1 MSQEEHLPDEIRL
14 APQEQGY
21 PSPDAP
27 MIASM
32 PAGLGKQAIPQF
44 VTFGQLANYASRTYR
59 WAHDEA
65 LKHSY
70 ENAKAMRRDPIVMS
84 ALRARQMSVA
94 QLSWHI
100 ECLNPEDMRQAAA
113 AKLIEDI
120 IKRTPKF
127 QQLKMGLLEGVFYG
141 RYAAQLAYGWDFS
154 DGQRRMVV
162 KSHKPINGD
171 KLIPRWSG
179 QWGILVHALYDG
191 TWDITERGRAHFFTD
206 YEREQV
212 IVHEHE
218 PEDADFFDSQLA
230 GGIHGVGIRS
240 RIYWFWYLKSQTMS
254 FLMDYLERL
263 GAGGITIYYYE
274 HGNDASLAEVKA
286 CAEAQFKNH
295 TILMPRYRDNSTGGP
310 GIDRIEPSNNGAQLL
325 ENLVTQYYDAQIRRY
340 ILGQDLTS
348 EAGPGGTDGVA
359 TLHGETYNRIIKY
372 DAENLASTLTEDFV
386 RVLQKYNVPHD
397 IPPLRFVFDVDKV
410 NAGEMLEAANQF
422 YQMGGSIG
430 EDSLR
435 TVIGLPRPKPGEAVL
450 TQNMP
455 MNPATLGTVP
465 EGTPME
471 GAPAPM
477 PEGEEAPVQM
487 ARVKYQQKEKKE
499 ETEAEDKL
507 RKQKEKITEWRI
519 NRMLRDLATYKPKNG
534 ESFDAN
540 SRFGKALEK
549 WKKEIKEK
557 QIGMGHYKSDEI
569 DVIKT
574 PEDAKKFMK
583 NHLERAYAGTSFLR
597 NEGDLED
604 SGSVVFFGDFKGA
617 WKKPNKI
624 LKETQER
631 QDRSKKEDPNYESF
645 QEEALGGKKQFEEF
659 EKQYSEEQKG
669 FLGQDEESTNLK
681 PHQNPAELAQKGADA
696 QKAEKA
702 KIEQE
707 KQQPKPTEQAKP
719 AETPMGKPEAQKP
732 MEQPAAKSEANKPAP
747 VEPKPAIE
755 PKPAVAPKPIE
766 KPIEPQKP
774 IAPKVEPKP
783 IVKPVEAPKP
793 PEVPKAAEKPAP
805 APIPKQ
811 EQKPI
816 AKPAVVAKPPVAV
829 APKPPVAAPKPAVA
843 APKPAVAAKPVE
855 KPPVAAKPGVAPI
868 QAWHKENQSK
878 DELLKRRQEALRRQ
892 YGTDPRYRPVPA
904 SMKPKVGEYQGPGAY
919 VPLKPKPEVQQAG
932 TQQPKP
938 AAQSPRQQAS
948 GISVLQQP
956 KRDRMPDVRP
966 SNSPFVPNQ

>member
-27 MIASM
+27 MIAAM

-325 ENLVTQYYDAQIRRY
+325 ESLVTQYYEAQIRRY

-455 MNPATLGTVP
+455 MNPATLGAVP

-477 PEGEEAPVQM
+477 PEGE
-487 ARVKYQQKEKKE
+487 
-499 ETEAEDKL
+499 
-507 RKQKEKITEWRI
+507 
-519 NRMLRDLATYKPKNG
+519 
-534 ESFDAN
+534 
-540 SRFGKALEK
+540 
-549 WKKEIKEK
+549 
-557 QIGMGHYKSDEI
+557 
-569 DVIKT
+569 
-574 PEDAKKFMK
+574 
-583 NHLERAYAGTSFLR
+583 
-597 NEGDLED
+597 
-604 SGSVVFFGDFKGA
+604 
-617 WKKPNKI
+617 
-624 LKETQER
+624 
-631 QDRSKKEDPNYESF
+631 
-645 QEEALGGKKQFEEF
+645 
-659 EKQYSEEQKG
+659 
-669 FLGQDEESTNLK
+669 
-681 PHQNPAELAQKGADA
+681 
-696 QKAEKA
+696 
-702 KIEQE
+702 
-707 KQQPKPTEQAKP
+707 
-719 AETPMGKPEAQKP
+719 
-732 MEQPAAKSEANKPAP
+732 
-747 VEPKPAIE
+747 
-755 PKPAVAPKPIE
+755 
-766 KPIEPQKP
+766 P
-774 IAPKVEPKP
+774 IA
-783 IVKPVEAPKP
+783 
-793 PEVPKAAEKPAP
+793 
-805 APIPKQ
+805 
-811 EQKPI
+811 
-816 AKPAVVAKPPVAV
+816 
-829 APKPPVAAPKPAVA
+829 
-843 APKPAVAAKPVE
+843 
-855 KPPVAAKPGVAPI
+855 
-868 QAWHKENQSK
+868 
-878 DELLKRRQEALRRQ
+878 
-892 YGTDPRYRPVPA
+892 
-904 SMKPKVGEYQGPGAY
+904 
-919 VPLKPKPEVQQAG
+919 
-932 TQQPKP
+932 
-938 AAQSPRQQAS
+938 
-948 GISVLQQP
+948 
-956 KRDRMPDVRP
+956 
-966 SNSPFVPNQ
+966 

>member
-100 ECLNPEDMRQAAA
+100 ECLNPEDTRQSAA
-113 AKLIEDI
+113 AKLIEDL
-120 IKRTPKF
+120 IKRTPRF
-127 QQLKMGLLEGVFYG
+127 QQLKMGLLEGIFYG
-141 RYAAQLAYGWDFS
+141 RHAAQLAYGWDFS

-191 TWDITERGRAHFFTD
+191 SWDITERGRAHFFTD
-206 YEREQV
+206 YEREQI

-263 GAGGITIYYYE
+263 GAGGVTIYYYE

-325 ENLVTQYYDAQIRRY
+325 ESLVTNYYDAQIRRY

-455 MNPATLGTVP
+455 MNPATLGAVP

-477 PEGEEAPVQM
+477 PEGE
-487 ARVKYQQKEKKE
+487 
-499 ETEAEDKL
+499 
-507 RKQKEKITEWRI
+507 
-519 NRMLRDLATYKPKNG
+519 
-534 ESFDAN
+534 
-540 SRFGKALEK
+540 
-549 WKKEIKEK
+549 
-557 QIGMGHYKSDEI
+557 
-569 DVIKT
+569 
-574 PEDAKKFMK
+574 
-583 NHLERAYAGTSFLR
+583 
-597 NEGDLED
+597 
-604 SGSVVFFGDFKGA
+604 
-617 WKKPNKI
+617 
-624 LKETQER
+624 
-631 QDRSKKEDPNYESF
+631 
-645 QEEALGGKKQFEEF
+645 
-659 EKQYSEEQKG
+659 
-669 FLGQDEESTNLK
+669 
-681 PHQNPAELAQKGADA
+681 
-696 QKAEKA
+696 
-702 KIEQE
+702 
-707 KQQPKPTEQAKP
+707 
-719 AETPMGKPEAQKP
+719 
-732 MEQPAAKSEANKPAP
+732 
-747 VEPKPAIE
+747 
-755 PKPAVAPKPIE
+755 
-766 KPIEPQKP
+766 
-774 IAPKVEPKP
+774 
-783 IVKPVEAPKP
+783 
-793 PEVPKAAEKPAP
+793 
-805 APIPKQ
+805 
-811 EQKPI
+811 
-816 AKPAVVAKPPVAV
+816 PVA
-829 APKPPVAAPKPAVA
+829 
-843 APKPAVAAKPVE
+843 
-855 KPPVAAKPGVAPI
+855 
-868 QAWHKENQSK
+868 
-878 DELLKRRQEALRRQ
+878 
-892 YGTDPRYRPVPA
+892 
-904 SMKPKVGEYQGPGAY
+904 
-919 VPLKPKPEVQQAG
+919 
-932 TQQPKP
+932 
-938 AAQSPRQQAS
+938 
-948 GISVLQQP
+948 
-956 KRDRMPDVRP
+956 
-966 SNSPFVPNQ
+966 

>member
-1 MSQEEHLPDEIRL
+1 MSQDEHIPDEIKL

-21 PSPDAP
+21 PAPDAP

-113 AKLIEDI
+113 AKLIEDL
-120 IKRTPKF
+120 IKRTPRF
-127 QQLKMGLLEGVFYG
+127 QQLKMGLLEGIFYG
-141 RYAAQLAYGWDFS
+141 RHAAQLAYGWDFS

-206 YEREQV
+206 YEREQI

-263 GAGGITIYYYE
+263 GAGGVTIYYYE

-325 ENLVTQYYDAQIRRY
+325 ESLVTNYYDAQIRRY

-372 DAENLASTLTEDFV
+372 DAENLAATLTEDFV

-435 TVIGLPRPKPGEAVL
+435 TAIGLPRPKPGEPVL

-471 GAPAPM
+471 GEPAP
-477 PEGEEAPVQM
+477 
-487 ARVKYQQKEKKE
+487 
-499 ETEAEDKL
+499 
-507 RKQKEKITEWRI
+507 
-519 NRMLRDLATYKPKNG
+519 DL
-534 ESFDAN
+534 
-540 SRFGKALEK
+540 
-549 WKKEIKEK
+549 
-557 QIGMGHYKSDEI
+557 
-569 DVIKT
+569 
-574 PEDAKKFMK
+574 
-583 NHLERAYAGTSFLR
+583 
-597 NEGDLED
+597 NEGMNN
-604 SGSVVFFGDFKGA
+604 G
-617 WKKPNKI
+617 
-624 LKETQER
+624 
-631 QDRSKKEDPNYESF
+631 
-645 QEEALGGKKQFEEF
+645 
-659 EKQYSEEQKG
+659 
-669 FLGQDEESTNLK
+669 
-681 PHQNPAELAQKGADA
+681 
-696 QKAEKA
+696 
-702 KIEQE
+702 
-707 KQQPKPTEQAKP
+707 
-719 AETPMGKPEAQKP
+719 
-732 MEQPAAKSEANKPAP
+732 
-747 VEPKPAIE
+747 
-755 PKPAVAPKPIE
+755 
-766 KPIEPQKP
+766 
-774 IAPKVEPKP
+774 
-783 IVKPVEAPKP
+783 
-793 PEVPKAAEKPAP
+793 
-805 APIPKQ
+805 
-811 EQKPI
+811 
-816 AKPAVVAKPPVAV
+816 
-829 APKPPVAAPKPAVA
+829 
-843 APKPAVAAKPVE
+843 
-855 KPPVAAKPGVAPI
+855 
-868 QAWHKENQSK
+868 
-878 DELLKRRQEALRRQ
+878 
-892 YGTDPRYRPVPA
+892 
-904 SMKPKVGEYQGPGAY
+904 
-919 VPLKPKPEVQQAG
+919 
-932 TQQPKP
+932 
-938 AAQSPRQQAS
+938 
-948 GISVLQQP
+948 
-956 KRDRMPDVRP
+956 
-966 SNSPFVPNQ
+966 

>member
-1 MSQEEHLPDEIRL
+1 MSQDEHIPDEIKL

-21 PSPDAP
+21 PAPDAP

-100 ECLNPEDMRQAAA
+100 ECLNPEDTRQSAA
-113 AKLIEDI
+113 AKLIEDL
-120 IKRTPKF
+120 IKRTPRF

-141 RYAAQLAYGWDFS
+141 RHASQLAYGWDFS

-191 TWDITERGRAHFFTD
+191 TWDVTERGRAHFFTD

-263 GAGGITIYYYE
+263 GAGGVTIYYYE

-325 ENLVTQYYDAQIRRY
+325 ESLVTNYYDAQIRRY

-372 DAENLASTLTEDFV
+372 DAENLAATLTEDFV

-455 MNPATLGTVP
+455 MNPATLGAVP

-477 PEGEEAPVQM
+477 PEGGEAPVQM
-487 ARVKYQQKEKKE
+487 ARVKYQQKPEEEKPEEKTKRQNQISFEILKTNRKARLLAKHHPQKKE
-499 ETEAEDKL
+499 DMAPGSFYY
-507 RKQKEKITEWRI
+507 KEVQQWRDDLKKIKAVLKPGDSKITRFLI
-519 NRMLRDLATYKPKNG
+519 GKDLIATDHN
-534 ESFDAN
+534 
-540 SRFGKALEK
+540 GKAKIDEADFDPMIAYRKFNDYVDIYLNPEHNNAMHPETS
-549 WKKEIKEK
+549 KK
-557 QIGMGHYKSDEI
+557 
-569 DVIKT
+569 
-574 PEDAKKFMK
+574 
-583 NHLERAYAGTSFLR
+583 
-597 NEGDLED
+597 
-604 SGSVVFFGDFKGA
+604 FFGDWKGA
-617 WKKPNKI
+617 ENKYS
-624 LKETQER
+624 KAAQDYEQE
-631 QDRSKKEDPNYESF
+631 
-645 QEEALGGKKQFEEF
+645 LKKQGKSNASIDEAEF
-659 EKQYSEEQKG
+659 GLPFDDDKG
-669 FLGQDEESTNLK
+669 TMRKELRMKEREFFQNQAEIPNANNLK
-681 PHQNPAELAQKGADA
+681 PHQHPAELAQKGAEA

-707 KQQPKPTEQAKP
+707 KQQPKPVEAPTV
-719 AETPMGKPEAQKP
+719 KPEAQKP
-732 MEQPAAKSEANKPAP
+732 MEQPVPKPEAAKPAA
-747 VEPKPAIE
+747 VEPKPAIVPKPAVEPKPIEKPIAPQKPIEPKVE
-755 PKPAVAPKPIE
+755 PKPAIKPVEAAKPPEAPKPIE
-766 KPIEPQKP
+766 KP
-774 IAPKVEPKP
+774 AV
-783 IVKPVEAPKP
+783 A
-793 PEVPKAAEKPAP
+793 
-805 APIPKQ
+805 
-811 EQKPI
+811 PI
-816 AKPAVVAKPPVAV
+816 AKPLIAV
-829 APKPPVAAPKPAVA
+829 APKPPVAV

-855 KPPVAAKPGVAPI
+855 KAPVAAKPGVAPI
-868 QAWHKENQSK
+868 QAWHKENQAK
-878 DELLKRRQEALRRQ
+878 DESLKRRQEALRRQ
-892 YGTDPRYRPVPA
+892 YGTDPRFRPVPA
-904 SMKPKVGEYQGPGAY
+904 YMKPREGEYQGPGAY
-919 VPLKPKPEVQQAG
+919 VPPKPKPQVQQAG

-938 AAQSPRQQAS
+938 AVQPAKQQTS
-948 GISVLQQP
+948 GIQVLPSP
-956 KRDRMPDVRP
+956 KRDRMPDLR
-966 SNSPFVPNQ
+966 